1 MRKVLIVSCFID
13 KIENARPYLAYKFFR
28 NNYDTKVIYS
38 EFSHTF
44 KKYIKYEDENFIPVK
59 TLGYKRNISFSR
71 ILSHIIFALKI
82 KGIIKKEKPDLI
94 YVTIPPN
101 AAAYSVIKIA
111 GKNKKIKVII
121 DIVDIWPETLP
132 IPIACKRYFNFFVG
146 WFWKYLRNYALKRA
160 DYIVCQS
167 NYFKQKLALKGN
179 NIQVIHLAK
188 IIKYREKATVDVVS
202 GKVIKIAYLG
212 SMNTITDFDAL
223 LKISKAL
230 GLNNIEITLIG
241 DGEKKDW
248 LLSALKEN
256 NIKYTYFGKIFEEE
270 KKKEIL
276 SKCDFGFNG
285 YKSDTEVALSY
296 KSIDYLSYGLP
307 LINSAKND
315 TWDCVEKYNIGFNY
329 NENTVDQLI
338 ENLKTLNSKELE
350 KMKKN
355 AYQCF
360 LENFTWD
367 EYITQMSDVLNYLNF

>member
-1 MRKVLIVSCFID
+1 MKKVLIVSCFTNMT
-13 KIENARPYLAYKFFR
+13 ENSRPYLAYKFFR
-28 NNYDTKVIYS
+28 NNHNVKVIYS

-44 KKYIKYEDENFIPVK
+44 KKYIKYENENFIPVK
-59 TLGYKRNISFSR
+59 TLGYKWNISFSR

-132 IPIACKRYFNFFVG
+132 IPIVCKGYFNFFVG

-160 DYIVCQS
+160 DYIVYQS
-167 NYFKQKLALKGN
+167 NYFKQKLALKGDN
-179 NIQVIHLAK
+179 VQVIHLTK
-188 IIKYREKATVDVVS
+188 IIKYYEKPIIEVTSEKA
-202 GKVIKIAYLG
+202 IKIAYLG
-212 SMNTITDFDAL
+212 SMNTITDFDTL
-223 LKISKAL
+223 LKVSKKI
-230 GLNNIEITLIG
+230 GVNHIEIILIG
-241 DGEKKDW
+241 DGERKDW
-248 LLSALKEN
+248 LLSALKES

-285 YKSDTEVALSY
+285 YKSNTEVALSY

-307 LINSAKND
+307 LINSAKKD
-315 TWDCVEKYNIGFNY
+315 TWDFVEKYKIGFNY
-329 NENTVDQLI
+329 NKNTVDQLI
-338 ENLKTLNSKELE
+338 ENLRTLNCKELE

-367 EYITQMSDVLNYLNF
+367 KYEVQMSDVLYYLNF

>member
-28 NNYDTKVIYS
+28 NNYNTKVVYS

-101 AAAYSVIKIA
+101 TAAYSVIKIA
-111 GKNKKIKVII
+111 DKNKKTKVII

-132 IPIACKRYFNFFVG
+132 IPIVFKRYFNFFVG

-188 IIKYREKATVDVVS
+188 IIKYREKTTVDAVS
-202 GKVIKIAYLG
+202 GKVIKLAYLG
-212 SMNTITDFDAL
+212 SMNTITDFDTL
-223 LKISKAL
+223 LKISKTS
-230 GLNNIEITLIG
+230 GLSNIEIILIG
-241 DGEKKDW
+241 DGERKDW
-248 LLSALKEN
+248 LLSTLKEN
-256 NIKYTYFGKIFEEE
+256 NIKHTYFGKIFEEE

-285 YKSDTEVALSY
+285 YKSNTEVALSY

-315 TWDCVEKYNIGFNY
+315 TWDCVEKYKIGFNY
-329 NENTVDQLI
+329 NKNTVDRLI
-338 ENLKTLNSKELE
+338 ENLKALDSKEL
-350 KMKKN
+350 KRMKKN

-367 EYITQMSDVLNYLNF
+367 KYKTQVSDLLSYLNF

>member
-1 MRKVLIVSCFID
+1 MRKVLIISCFID
-13 KIENARPYLAYKFFR
+13 KIENARPYLAYNFFR
-28 NNYDTKVIYS
+28 SNYDTKIIYS

-44 KKYIKYEDENFIPVK
+44 KKFIKYDDKNFIPVK
-59 TLGYKRNISFSR
+59 TLSYKRNISFSR
-71 ILSHIIFALKI
+71 ILSHIIFALKT
-82 KGIIKKEKPDLI
+82 KGIIKREKPDLI

-101 AAAYSVIKIA
+101 TAAYSVIKIA
-111 GKNKKIKVII
+111 SKNKKTKVII

-132 IPIACKRYFNFFVG
+132 IPIVCKRYFNFFIG

-167 NYFKQKLALKGN
+167 NYFKQKLALEGN
-179 NIQVIHLAK
+179 NIQVVHLAK
-188 IIKYREKATVDVVS
+188 ISKYCEKIPVEVAF
-202 GKVIKIAYLG
+202 GRVIKIAYLG
-212 SMNTITDFDAL
+212 SMNTITDFDTL
-223 LKISKAL
+223 LKIGRAFD
-230 GLNNIEITLIG
+230 LNNIELNLIG
-241 DGEKKDW
+241 DGERKDW

-256 NIKYTYFGKIFEEE
+256 NIKYTYFGKIFKEE

-285 YKSDTEVALSY
+285 YKSNTEVALSY

>member
-1 MRKVLIVSCFID
+1 MKKILIVSCFTSMT
-13 KIENARPYLAYKFFR
+13 ENSRPYLAYKFFR
-28 NNYDTKVIYS
+28 NNNDVKVIYS

-44 KKYIKYEDENFIPVK
+44 KKYIKYDDENFIPVK
-59 TLGYKRNISFSR
+59 TLGYKRNISFFR

-82 KGIIKKEKPDLI
+82 KAIIEKENPNLI

-101 AAAYSVIKIA
+101 AAAYSVIKIIR
-111 GKNKKIKVII
+111 KNKKTKVII

-132 IPIACKRYFNFFVG
+132 IPIVCKRYFNFFVG

-160 DYIVCQS
+160 DYIVCES

-179 NIQVIHLAK
+179 NVQVIHLAK
-188 IIKYREKATVDVVS
+188 IIKYYENPIADVAS

-212 SMNTITDFDAL
+212 SMNTITDFDTL
-223 LKISKAL
+223 LKVSKKI
-230 GLNNIEITLIG
+230 GLNHIEIVLIG
-241 DGEKKDW
+241 DGERKNW

-256 NIKYTYFGKIFEEE
+256 KIRYAYFGKIFEEGR
-270 KKKEIL
+270 KKEIL

-285 YKSDTEVALSY
+285 YKSNTEVALSY

-307 LINSAKND
+307 LINSTKND
-315 TWDCVEKYNIGFNY
+315 TWDCVEKYKIGFNY
-329 NENTVDQLI
+329 NINTIDQLI
-338 ENLKTLNSKELE
+338 ENIKTLNCKELE
-350 KMKKN
+350 KMKEN

-367 EYITQMSDVLNYLNF
+367 TYKTQMSDVLNYLNF

>member
-1 MRKVLIVSCFID
+1 MKKVLIVSCFID
-13 KIENARPYLAYKFFR
+13 KIENARPYLAYKYFR

-59 TLGYKRNISFSR
+59 TLSYKRNISFSR

-111 GKNKKIKVII
+111 GKSKKTKVII

-132 IPIACKRYFNFFVG
+132 IPIVFKRYFNFFIG

-167 NYFKQKLALKGN
+167 NYFKQKLNLEGN
-179 NIQVIHLAK
+179 NIQVVHLAK
-188 IIKYREKATVDVVS
+188 IIKYYEKPIADVAS
-202 GKVIKIAYLG
+202 GKMIKIGYLG
-212 SMNTITDFDAL
+212 SMNTITDFDTL
-223 LKISKAL
+223 LKISKKL
-230 GLNNIEITLIG
+230 GSEHMEIILIG
-241 DGEKKDW
+241 DGERKDW
-248 LLSALKEN
+248 LLSVLKEN
-256 NIKYTYFGKIFEEE
+256 NIKYTYFGKIFEEG

-285 YKSDTEVALSY
+285 YKSNTEVALSY

-329 NENTVDQLI
+329 NENTVEQLI
-338 ENLKTLNSKELE
+338 KNLKTLNNGELL

-367 EYITQMSDVLNYLNF
+367 KYEAKMSGIVNYLNF

>member
-1 MRKVLIVSCFID
+1 MKKVLIVSCFID

-28 NNYDTKVIYS
+28 NNYNTKLVYS

-44 KKYIKYEDENFIPVK
+44 KKYIKYEDKNFIPVK
-59 TLGYKRNISFSR
+59 PLSYKRNISFSR

-101 AAAYSVIKIA
+101 VAAYSVIKIA
-111 GKNKKIKVII
+111 GENKKTKVII

-132 IPIACKRYFNFFVG
+132 IPIVCKRYFNFFVG

-179 NIQVIHLAK
+179 NVQVIHLAK
-188 IIKYREKATVDVVS
+188 IIKYYGKPIADVAFR
-202 GKVIKIAYLG
+202 KVIKIAYLG
-212 SMNTITDFDAL
+212 SMNTITDFDTL
-223 LKISKAL
+223 LKLSKAL
-230 GLNNIEITLIG
+230 CLNNIEIILIG
-241 DGEKKDW
+241 HGERKDW
-248 LLSALKEN
+248 LLSALKGS

-276 SKCDFGFNG
+276 SKCDFAFNG
-285 YKSDTEVALSY
+285 YKSNTEVALSY

-315 TWDCVEKYNIGFNY
+315 TWNFVEKYKIGFNY
-329 NENTVDQLI
+329 NKNTVDQLI
-338 ENLKTLNSKELE
+338 ENLKTLNCTELE

-367 EYITQMSDVLNYLNF
+367 KYEAQMSGIVNYLNF

>member
-13 KIENARPYLAYKFFR
+13 KTKNARPYLAYKFFR
-28 NNYDTKVIYS
+28 NNYNTKVVYS

-101 AAAYSVIKIA
+101 ATAYSATKIA
-111 GKNKKIKVII
+111 NKNKKTKVII

-132 IPIACKRYFNFFVG
+132 IPILYKRYFNFFIG
-146 WFWKYLRNYALKRA
+146 WFWKYLRNYALQRA

-167 NYFKQKLALKGN
+167 DYFKQKLALKGN
-179 NIQVIHLAK
+179 NVQVIHLAK
-188 IIKYREKATVDVVS
+188 IIKYREKATVDVAF

-212 SMNTITDFDAL
+212 SMNTITDFDTL
-223 LKISKAL
+223 LKISKTP

-248 LLSALKEN
+248 LLSTLKEN

-285 YKSDTEVALSY
+285 YKSNTEVALSY
-296 KSIDYLSYGLP
+296 KSIDYLHYGLP

-315 TWDCVEKYNIGFNY
+315 TWDCVEKYSIGFNY
-329 NENTVDQLI
+329 NENTIDQLI
-338 ENLKTLNSKELE
+338 ENLKTLKSKELE

-367 EYITQMSDVLNYLNF
+367 KYEAQMSDVLNYLNF

>member
-28 NNYDTKVIYS
+28 NNYNTKVVYS

-101 AAAYSVIKIA
+101 TAAYSVIKIA
-111 GKNKKIKVII
+111 GKNKKRKVIV

-132 IPIACKRYFNFFVG
+132 IPIVCKRYFNFFVG
-146 WFWKYLRNYALKRA
+146 WFWKYLRNYALKRT

-179 NIQVIHLAK
+179 NVQVIHLAK
-188 IIKYREKATVDVVS
+188 IIKYYEKPMEDVIS
-202 GKVIKIAYLG
+202 GKVIKISYLG
-212 SMNTITDFDAL
+212 SMNTITDFDTL
-223 LKISKAL
+223 VRIGKAF
-230 GLNNIEITLIG
+230 GLNNIEIILIG
-241 DGEKKDW
+241 DGERKDW
-248 LLSALKEN
+248 LLFALKES

-285 YKSDTEVALSY
+285 YKSNTEVALSY

-315 TWDCVEKYNIGFNY
+315 TWDCVEKYDIGFNY
-329 NENTVDQLI
+329 NKNTIDQLI
-338 ENLKTLNSKELE
+338 ENLKTLKSKELE

-360 LENFTWD
+360 LENFTWNKYK
-367 EYITQMSDVLNYLNF
+367 EQMSAVLNYLNI

>member
-28 NNYDTKVIYS
+28 NNYNTKIVYS

-71 ILSHIIFALKI
+71 IFSHIIFALKI
-82 KGIIKKEKPDLI
+82 KGIMKKEKPDLI

-101 AAAYSVIKIA
+101 ASAYSVIKIA
-111 GKNKKIKVII
+111 SKNKKTKVII

-132 IPIACKRYFNFFVG
+132 IPIVFKRYFNFFIG

-160 DYIVCQS
+160 DYVVCQS

-212 SMNTITDFDAL
+212 SMNTITDFDTL
-223 LKISKAL
+223 LKISKTP
-230 GLNNIEITLIG
+230 GLNNIEIILIG
-241 DGEKKDW
+241 DGERKDW
-248 LLSALKEN
+248 LLSVLKKGS
-256 NIKYTYFGKIFEEE
+256 IKYTYFGKVFEEGR
-270 KKKEIL
+270 KKEIL

-285 YKSDTEVALSY
+285 YKSNTEVALSY

-315 TWDCVEKYNIGFNY
+315 TWDYVEKYKIGFNY
-329 NENTVDQLI
+329 NKNTIEQLI
-338 ENLKTLNSKELE
+338 ENLKTLNCTELE

-367 EYITQMSDVLNYLNF
+367 KYKIQMSGIVNYLNF

>member
-1 MRKVLIVSCFID
+1 MRKVLIISCFID

-59 TLGYKRNISFSR
+59 TLSYKRNISFSR

-82 KGIIKKEKPDLI
+82 KGIIKEEKPDLI
-94 YVTIPPN
+94 YITTPPN
-101 AAAYSVIKIA
+101 TAAYSVIKIV
-111 GKNKKIKVII
+111 GKNKKTKVII

-132 IPIACKRYFNFFVG
+132 IPIVCKRYFNFFVG

-179 NIQVIHLAK
+179 NVQVIHLAK
-188 IIKYREKATVDVVS
+188 IIKYREKATVDAVS

-212 SMNTITDFDAL
+212 SMNTITDFDTL
-223 LKISKAL
+223 LKISKTP
-230 GLNNIEITLIG
+230 GLNNIEIILIG
-241 DGEKKDW
+241 DGERKDW
-248 LLSALKEN
+248 VLSALKES

-285 YKSDTEVALSY
+285 YKSNTEVALSY

-315 TWDCVEKYNIGFNY
+315 TWDYVEKYKNGFNY
-329 NENTVDQLI
+329 NKNAIEQLI
-338 ENLKTLNSKELE
+338 ENLKTLNCTELE

-367 EYITQMSDVLNYLNF
+367 KYKTRMSDVLNYLNF

>member
-212 SMNTITDFDAL
+212 SMNTITDFDTL
-223 LKISKAL
+223 LKIGRAFD
-230 GLNNIEITLIG
+230 LNNIELNLIG
-241 DGEKKDW
+241 DGERKDW
-248 LLSALKEN
+248 LLSRLKEN
-256 NIKYTYFGKIFEEE
+256 NIKYTYFGKIFKEE

-285 YKSDTEVALSY
+285 YKSNTEVALSY

-315 TWDCVEKYNIGFNY
+315 TWDYVEKYNIGFNY

-338 ENLKTLNSKELE
+338 ENLKTIKSKELE

-360 LENFTWD
+360 LENLTWD
-367 EYITQMSDVLNYLNF
+367 KYEAQMSDVLNYLNF

>member
-111 GKNKKIKVII
+111 GKNKETKVII

-132 IPIACKRYFNFFVG
+132 IPIVCKRYFNFFIG

-188 IIKYREKATVDVVS
+188 IIKYREKPTVDAVS

-270 KKKEIL
+270 KKKELL

-315 TWDCVEKYNIGFNY
+315 TWDYVEKYNIGFNY
-329 NENTVDQLI
+329 NENTIDQLI
-338 ENLKTLNSKELE
+338 KNLKTLKSKELE

-367 EYITQMSDVLNYLNF
+367 KYEAQMSDVLNYLNF

>member
-13 KIENARPYLAYKFFR
+13 KIENARPYLAYNFFR
-28 NNYDTKVIYS
+28 SNYDTKIIYS

-44 KKYIKYEDENFIPVK
+44 KKFIKYDDKNFIPVK
-59 TLGYKRNISFSR
+59 TLSYKRNISFSR
-71 ILSHIIFALKI
+71 ILSHIIFALKT
-82 KGIIKKEKPDLI
+82 KGIIKREKPDLI

-101 AAAYSVIKIA
+101 TAAYSVIKIA
-111 GKNKKIKVII
+111 SKNKKTKVII

-132 IPIACKRYFNFFVG
+132 IPIVCKRYFNFFVG
-146 WFWKYLRNYALKRA
+146 RFWKYLRNYALKRA

-167 NYFKQKLALKGN
+167 NYFKQKLNLEGN
-179 NIQVIHLAK
+179 NIQVVHLAK
-188 IIKYREKATVDVVS
+188 ITKYYEKPIVDVAS
-202 GKVIKIAYLG
+202 GKMIKIAYLG
-212 SMNTITDFDAL
+212 SMNTITDFDTL
-223 LKISKAL
+223 LKISKKL
-230 GLNNIEITLIG
+230 GSEHMEIILIG
-241 DGEKKDW
+241 DGERKDW
-248 LLSALKEN
+248 LLSALKES
-256 NIKYTYFGKIFEEE
+256 NIKYTYFGKIFEEG

-285 YKSDTEVALSY
+285 YRSNTEIALSY

-329 NENTVDQLI
+329 NENTVEQLI
-338 ENLKTLNSKELE
+338 KNLKTLNNGELL

-367 EYITQMSDVLNYLNF
+367 KYEAKMLGIVNYLNF

>member
-1 MRKVLIVSCFID
+1 MKKILIVSCFID

-28 NNYDTKVIYS
+28 NNYNTKVVYS

-44 KKYIKYEDENFIPVK
+44 KKYIKYEDKNFIPVK
-59 TLGYKRNISFSR
+59 TLGYKWNISFSR
-71 ILSHIIFALKI
+71 ILSHIVFALKI

-111 GKNKKIKVII
+111 GKDKKTKAII

-132 IPIACKRYFNFFVG
+132 IPIVCKRYFNFFVG
-146 WFWKYLRNYALKRA
+146 WVWKYLRNYALKRA

-179 NIQVIHLAK
+179 NVQVIYLAK
-188 IIKYREKATVDVVS
+188 IIKYYEKPMADVTF

-212 SMNTITDFDAL
+212 SMNTITDFDTL
-223 LKISKAL
+223 LKISKAF
-230 GLNNIEITLIG
+230 GLNNIEIILIG
-241 DGEKKDW
+241 NGERKDW

-285 YKSDTEVALSY
+285 YKSNTEVALSY

-315 TWDCVEKYNIGFNY
+315 TRDYVEKYNIGFNY
-329 NENTVDQLI
+329 NENTIDQLI
-338 ENLKTLNSKELE
+338 ENLKTLKSKEIE
-350 KMKKN
+350 RMKKN

-367 EYITQMSDVLNYLNF
+367 KYKIQMSDVLNYLNF

>member
-13 KIENARPYLAYKFFR
+13 KIENARPYLAYKFFK
-28 NNYDTKVIYS
+28 NNYNTKVVYS

-44 KKYIKYEDENFIPVK
+44 KKYIKYEDENFISVK
-59 TLGYKRNISFSR
+59 TLSYRRNISFSR
-71 ILSHIIFALKI
+71 IVSHIIFALKT
-82 KGIIKKEKPDLI
+82 KEIIKKEKPDLI

-101 AAAYSVIKIA
+101 TAAYSVIKSA
-111 GKNKKIKVII
+111 GKNKKTKVII

-132 IPIACKRYFNFFVG
+132 IPIVCKKYFNFFVG

-160 DYIVCQS
+160 DYIVYQS
-167 NYFKQKLALKGN
+167 NYFKQKMALKCDN
-179 NIQVIHLAK
+179 VQVIHLAK
-188 IIKYREKATVDVVS
+188 ISKYCEKATVDLAS

-212 SMNTITDFDAL
+212 SMNTITDFDTL
-223 LKISKAL
+223 LKIGKSL
-230 GLNNIEITLIG
+230 SLNNIEITLIG
-241 DGEKKDW
+241 DGERKDW
-248 LLSALKEN
+248 LLSELKKSS
-256 NIKYTYFGKIFEEE
+256 IKFTYFGKIFEEE

-285 YKSDTEVALSY
+285 YKSNTEVALSY

-315 TWDCVEKYNIGFNY
+315 TWDYVEKYDIGFNY
-329 NENTVDQLI
+329 NENTVDHLI
-338 ENLKTLNSKELE
+338 EDLKTIKSKDLE

-367 EYITQMSDVLNYLNF
+367 KYKAEMSDVLNYLNF

>member
-1 MRKVLIVSCFID
+1 LKTRDLIWPINFD
-13 KIENARPYLAYKFFR
+13 K
-28 NNYDTKVIYS
+28 
-38 EFSHTF
+38 
-44 KKYIKYEDENFIPVK
+44 NFISVK
-59 TLGYKRNISFSR
+59 TLSYKRNISFSR
-71 ILSHIIFALKI
+71 ILSHIVFASKT

-101 AAAYSVIKIA
+101 TAAYSTIKIA
-111 GKNKKIKVII
+111 SNNKKIKVII

-132 IPIACKRYFNFFVG
+132 IPIVCKRYFNFFVG

-160 DYIVCQS
+160 DYIICQS
-167 NYFKQKLALKGN
+167 NYFKQKLTLKGN

-188 IIKYREKATVDVVS
+188 IIKYREKPTVNVAS
-202 GKVIKIAYLG
+202 GKVTKIAYLG
-212 SMNTITDFDAL
+212 SMNTITDFDIL
-223 LKISKAL
+223 LKISKVL
-230 GLNNIEITLIG
+230 GLNNIELILIG

-256 NIKYTYFGKIFEEE
+256 NIKHTYFGKIFEEE
-270 KKKEIL
+270 KKKKIL

-285 YKSDTEVALSY
+285 YKSNTEVALSY

-315 TWDCVEKYNIGFNY
+315 TWDCVEKHNIGFNY
-329 NENTVDQLI
+329 NENTIDQLI
-338 ENLKTLNSKELE
+338 ENLKTLKSKELE

-367 EYITQMSDVLNYLNF
+367 KYEAQMSDVLNYLNF

>member
-71 ILSHIIFALKI
+71 ILSHIVFALKT
-82 KGIIKKEKPDLI
+82 KEIIKKEKPDLI

-101 AAAYSVIKIA
+101 TAAYSAIKIA
-111 GKNKKIKVII
+111 SKNKKTKVII

-132 IPIACKRYFNFFVG
+132 IPIVCKRYFNFFVG

-167 NYFKQKLALKGN
+167 NYFKQKLALKDN
-179 NIQVIHLAK
+179 SVQVIYLAK
-188 IIKYREKATVDVVS
+188 ISKYREKTTVDAAFA
-202 GKVIKIAYLG
+202 KVIKIAYLG
-212 SMNTITDFDAL
+212 SMNTITDFDTL
-223 LKISKAL
+223 LRTGKAF
-230 GLNNIEITLIG
+230 GLNNIEIILIG
-241 DGEKKDW
+241 DGERKDW
-248 LLSALKEN
+248 LLSSLKEN

-285 YKSDTEVALSY
+285 YKSNTEVALSY

-315 TWDCVEKYNIGFNY
+315 SWDYVEKYNIGFNY
-329 NENTVDQLI
+329 NENTIDQLI
-338 ENLKTLNSKELE
+338 KNLKTLNNRELV

-367 EYITQMSDVLNYLNF
+367 KYEAQMSDVLNYLNF

>member
-28 NNYDTKVIYS
+28 NNYNTKVVYS
-38 EFSHTF
+38 KFSHTF

-59 TLGYKRNISFSR
+59 TLSYKRNISFPR

-82 KGIIKKEKPDLI
+82 KRIIKKEKPDLI

-101 AAAYSVIKIA
+101 TAAYSTIKIA
-111 GKNKKIKVII
+111 SNNKKIKVII

-132 IPIACKRYFNFFVG
+132 IPIVCKRYFNFFVG

-160 DYIVCQS
+160 DYIICQS
-167 NYFKQKLALKGN
+167 NYFMQKLALKGN
-179 NIQVIHLAK
+179 NIQVVHLAK
-188 IIKYREKATVDVVS
+188 ISKYCGKHIINNTS
-202 GKVIKIAYLG
+202 GKMVKIGYLG
-212 SMNTITDFDAL
+212 SMNTITDFDTL
-223 LKISKAL
+223 LKISKAF
-230 GLNNIEITLIG
+230 GFNHVEIILIG
-241 DGEKKDW
+241 DGERKDW
-248 LLSALKEN
+248 LLSTLKEN
-256 NIKYTYFGKIFEEE
+256 NIKHTYFGKIFEEG

-285 YKSDTEVALSY
+285 YKSNTEVALSY

-315 TWDCVEKYNIGFNY
+315 TLDYVDKYNIGFNY
-329 NENTVDQLI
+329 NENTIDQLI
-338 ENLKTLNSKELE
+338 ENLKTLKSKELE

-367 EYITQMSDVLNYLNF
+367 KYKEQMSAVLNYLNF

>member
-28 NNYDTKVIYS
+28 NNYDVKVIYS

-44 KKYIKYEDENFIPVK
+44 KKYIKYEDENFISVK

-101 AAAYSVIKIA
+101 AVAYSVIKIA
-111 GKNKKIKVII
+111 GKNKEKKVII

-132 IPIACKRYFNFFVG
+132 IPIVFKRYFNFFVG

-167 NYFKQKLALKGN
+167 NYFTQKLALKGN
-179 NIQVIHLAK
+179 NVQVIHLAK
-188 IIKYREKATVDVVS
+188 IIKYYEKPIADVTS
-202 GKVIKIAYLG
+202 GKAIKIAYLG
-212 SMNTITDFDAL
+212 SMNTITDFDTL
-223 LKISKAL
+223 LKISKTP
-230 GLNNIEITLIG
+230 GLNNIEIILIG
-241 DGEKKDW
+241 DGERKDW
-248 LLSALKEN
+248 LLSVLKEN

-285 YKSDTEVALSY
+285 YKSNTEVALSY

-329 NENTVDQLI
+329 NENSVDQLI
-338 ENLKTLNSKELE
+338 RNLKTLNDGELVR
-350 KMKKN
+350 MKKN
-355 AYQCF
+355 SYQCF

-367 EYITQMSDVLNYLNF
+367 KYKTRMSDILNYLNF

>member
-1 MRKVLIVSCFID
+1 MKKVLIVSCFID
-13 KIENARPYLAYKFFR
+13 KIENARPYLAYKYFR
-28 NNYDTKVIYS
+28 NNYNTKVVYS

-71 ILSHIIFALKI
+71 IFSHIIFALKI

-111 GKNKKIKVII
+111 SKNKKTKVII

-132 IPIACKRYFNFFVG
+132 IPIVFKRYFNFFVG

-188 IIKYREKATVDVVS
+188 IIKYREKATIDAVS

-212 SMNTITDFDAL
+212 SMNTITDFDTL
-223 LKISKAL
+223 LKIGKAL
-230 GLNNIEITLIG
+230 GLNHIELALIG

-256 NIKYTYFGKIFEEE
+256 NIKYIYFGKIFEEE

-285 YKSDTEVALSY
+285 YKSNTEVALSY

-315 TWDCVEKYNIGFNY
+315 TWEYVEKYNIGFNY
-329 NENTVDQLI
+329 NENTIDQLI
-338 ENLKTLNSKELE
+338 KNLKTLNDEELV

-367 EYITQMSDVLNYLNF
+367 KYEAQMSDVLNYLNF

>member
-1 MRKVLIVSCFID
+1 MRKVLIISCFID

-44 KKYIKYEDENFIPVK
+44 KKYIRYDNENFIPVK

-71 ILSHIIFALKI
+71 VLSHIIFALKI

-101 AAAYSVIKIA
+101 TAAYSVIKIA
-111 GKNKKIKVII
+111 GKNKKTKVII

-132 IPIACKRYFNFFVG
+132 IPIVFKRYFNFFVG

-179 NIQVIHLAK
+179 NAQVIHLAK
-188 IIKYREKATVDVVS
+188 IIKYRKKATVDVAS
-202 GKVIKIAYLG
+202 GKVVKIAYLG
-212 SMNTITDFDAL
+212 SMNTITDFDTL
-223 LKISKAL
+223 LRISKKL
-230 GLNNIEITLIG
+230 GSDHMEIILIG
-241 DGEKKDW
+241 DGERKGW
-248 LLSALKEN
+248 LLSTLKEN

-276 SKCDFGFNG
+276 SKCNFGFNG
-285 YKSDTEVALSY
+285 YKSNTEVALSY

-307 LINSAKND
+307 LINSTKND
-315 TWDCVEKYNIGFNY
+315 TWDCVEKYKIGFNY
-329 NENTVDQLI
+329 NKNTVDQLI
-338 ENLKTLNSKELE
+338 ENLKTLKSKEIE

-367 EYITQMSDVLNYLNF
+367 KYKIQMSDVLNYLNF

>member
-1 MRKVLIVSCFID
+1 MKKVLIISCFID

-44 KKYIKYEDENFIPVK
+44 KKYIKYEDEHFIPIK

-94 YVTIPPN
+94 YVAIPPN

-111 GKNKKIKVII
+111 DKNKKTKVII

-132 IPIACKRYFNFFVG
+132 IPIVCKRYFNFFVG

-160 DYIVCQS
+160 DYIICQS

-188 IIKYREKATVDVVS
+188 IIKYREKATVDAVS

-212 SMNTITDFDAL
+212 SMNTITDFDTL
-223 LKISKAL
+223 LKISKTL
-230 GLNNIEITLIG
+230 GLNNIEIILIG
-241 DGEKKDW
+241 DGERKDW
-248 LLSALKEN
+248 LLSALKES

-276 SKCDFGFNG
+276 NKCDFGFNG

-315 TWDCVEKYNIGFNY
+315 TWDCVERYKIGFNY
-329 NENTVDQLI
+329 NKNTIDQLI
-338 ENLKTLNSKELE
+338 ENLKILNCKELE

-367 EYITQMSDVLNYLNF
+367 KYEAQMSGIVNYLNF

>member
-1 MRKVLIVSCFID
+1 MS
-13 KIENARPYLAYKFFR
+13 
-28 NNYDTKVIYS
+28 
-38 EFSHTF
+38 
-44 KKYIKYEDENFIPVK
+44 
-59 TLGYKRNISFSR
+59 YKRNISFSR

-82 KGIIKKEKPDLI
+82 KGIIKEEKPDLI

-111 GKNKKIKVII
+111 GKSKKTKVII

-132 IPIACKRYFNFFVG
+132 IPIVFKRYFNFFVG

-167 NYFKQKLALKGN
+167 NYFKQKLNLEGD
-179 NIQVIHLAK
+179 NIQVVHLAK
-188 IIKYREKATVDVVS
+188 IIKYYEEPIADVAF

-212 SMNTITDFDAL
+212 SMNTITDFDTL
-223 LKISKAL
+223 LKISKKL
-230 GLNNIEITLIG
+230 GSEHMEIILIG
-241 DGEKKDW
+241 DGERKDW
-248 LLSALKEN
+248 LLSALKES
-256 NIKYTYFGKIFEEE
+256 NIKYTYFGKIFEEG

-285 YKSDTEVALSY
+285 YKSNTEVALSY

-315 TWDCVEKYNIGFNY
+315 TWDFVEKYKIGFNY
-329 NENTVDQLI
+329 NENAVDQLI
-338 ENLKTLNSKELE
+338 KKLKILNNGELVR
-350 KMKKN
+350 MKKN
-355 AYQCF
+355 AYRCF

-367 EYITQMSDVLNYLNF
+367 KYETKMSGIVNHLNF

>member
-28 NNYDTKVIYS
+28 NNYDTKVVYS

-44 KKYIKYEDENFIPVK
+44 KKYIRYEDENFIPVK
-59 TLGYKRNISFSR
+59 TLSYKWNISFSR
-71 ILSHIIFALKI
+71 ILSHIIFALKT
-82 KGIIKKEKPDLI
+82 KEIIKKEKPDLI

-101 AAAYSVIKIA
+101 VAAFSVIKSA
-111 GKNKKIKVII
+111 GKNKKTKIII

-132 IPIACKRYFNFFVG
+132 IPIAYKRYFNFFVG

-160 DYIVCQS
+160 DYIVYQS
-167 NYFKQKLALKGN
+167 NYFKQKLALKGDN
-179 NIQVIHLAK
+179 VQVIHLAK
-188 IIKYREKATVDVVS
+188 IIKYYKKPIASVAS

-212 SMNTITDFDAL
+212 SMNTITDFDTL
-223 LKISKAL
+223 LKISKTP
-230 GLNNIEITLIG
+230 GLKNIEITLIG
-241 DGEKKDW
+241 DGERKDW
-248 LLSALKEN
+248 LLSTLKES

-270 KKKEIL
+270 KKKKIL

-307 LINSAKND
+307 LINSTKND
-315 TWDCVEKYNIGFNY
+315 TWDCVEKYKIGFNY
-329 NENTVDQLI
+329 NKNTVDQLI
-338 ENLKTLNSKELE
+338 ENLKALESKEIE

-367 EYITQMSDVLNYLNF
+367 KYKIQMSDVLNYLNF

>member
-28 NNYDTKVIYS
+28 NNYNTKVVYS

-44 KKYIKYEDENFIPVK
+44 KKYIKYDDENFIPVK
-59 TLGYKRNISFSR
+59 TLSYKRNISFFR

-82 KGIIKKEKPDLI
+82 KRIIKKEKSDLI

-111 GKNKKIKVII
+111 GKNKKTKVII

-132 IPIACKRYFNFFVG
+132 IPIVCKRYFNFFVG

-167 NYFKQKLALKGN
+167 NYFKQKLALVGN
-179 NIQVIHLAK
+179 NIKVVHLAK
-188 IIKYREKATVDVVS
+188 ISKYYERPIINNSSRKM
-202 GKVIKIAYLG
+202 IKIGYLG
-212 SMNTITDFDAL
+212 SMNTITDFDTL

-230 GLNNIEITLIG
+230 GLNNIEIILIG
-241 DGEKKDW
+241 DGERKDW
-248 LLSALKEN
+248 LLSALKES

-285 YKSDTEVALSY
+285 YKSNTEVALSY

-329 NENTVDQLI
+329 NENTIDQLI

-367 EYITQMSDVLNYLNF
+367 KYEAQMSGIVNYLNF

>member
-1 MRKVLIVSCFID
+1 MKKVLIVSCFID

-28 NNYDTKVIYS
+28 NNYSTKVIYS

-44 KKYIKYEDENFIPVK
+44 KKYIKYEDEKFIPVK
-59 TLGYKRNISFSR
+59 TLSYKRNISFSR

-82 KGIIKKEKPDLI
+82 KGIIKEEKPDLI

-101 AAAYSVIKIA
+101 AAAYSVMKIA
-111 GKNKKIKVII
+111 GKNKKTKVII

-132 IPIACKRYFNFFVG
+132 IPIVCKRYFNFFVG
-146 WFWKYLRNYALKRA
+146 WFWKHLRNYALKRA
-160 DYIVCQS
+160 DYIICQS

-188 IIKYREKATVDVVS
+188 IIKYREKATVDAVS

-212 SMNTITDFDAL
+212 SMNTIIDFDTL
-223 LKISKAL
+223 LKISKKL
-230 GLNNIEITLIG
+230 GSEHMEIILIG
-241 DGEKKDW
+241 DGERKDW
-248 LLSALKEN
+248 LLSALKESK
-256 NIKYTYFGKIFEEE
+256 IKYTYFGKIFEEE

-285 YKSDTEVALSY
+285 YKSNTEVALSY

-307 LINSAKND
+307 LINSTKND
-315 TWDCVEKYNIGFNY
+315 TWDCVEKYKIGFNY
-329 NENTVDQLI
+329 NENKIDQLI
-338 ENLKTLNSKELE
+338 ENLKTLNCKELE

-367 EYITQMSDVLNYLNF
+367 KYEAQMSGIVNYLNF

>member
-212 SMNTITDFDAL
+212 SMNTITDFDTL
-223 LKISKAL
+223 LKIGRAFD
-230 GLNNIEITLIG
+230 LNNIELNLIG
-241 DGEKKDW
+241 DGERKDW
-248 LLSALKEN
+248 LLSRLKEN
-256 NIKYTYFGKIFEEE
+256 NIKYTYFGKIFKEE

-285 YKSDTEVALSY
+285 YKSNTEVALSY

-315 TWDCVEKYNIGFNY
+315 TWDYVEKYNIGFNY

-360 LENFTWD
+360 LENLTWD
-367 EYITQMSDVLNYLNF
+367 KYEAQMSDVLNYLNF

>member
-71 ILSHIIFALKI
+71 ILSHIVFALKT
-82 KGIIKKEKPDLI
+82 KEIIKKEKPDLI

-101 AAAYSVIKIA
+101 TAAYSAIKIA
-111 GKNKKIKVII
+111 SKNKKTKVII

-132 IPIACKRYFNFFVG
+132 IPIVCKRYFNFFVG

-167 NYFKQKLALKGN
+167 NYFKQKLALKDN
-179 NIQVIHLAK
+179 SVQVIYLAK
-188 IIKYREKATVDVVS
+188 ISKYREKTIVDAAFA
-202 GKVIKIAYLG
+202 KVIKIAYLG
-212 SMNTITDFDAL
+212 SMNTITDFDTL
-223 LKISKAL
+223 LRTGKAF
-230 GLNNIEITLIG
+230 GLNNIEIILIG
-241 DGEKKDW
+241 DGERKDW
-248 LLSALKEN
+248 LLSSLKEN

-285 YKSDTEVALSY
+285 YKSNTEVALSY

-315 TWDCVEKYNIGFNY
+315 SWDYVEKYNIGFNY
-329 NENTVDQLI
+329 NENTIDQLI
-338 ENLKTLNSKELE
+338 KNLKTLNNRELV

-367 EYITQMSDVLNYLNF
+367 KYEAQMSDVLNYLNF

>member
-1 MRKVLIVSCFID
+1 MKKVLIVSCFID

-28 NNYDTKVIYS
+28 NNYSTKVIYS

-44 KKYIKYEDENFIPVK
+44 KKYIKYEDEKFIPVK
-59 TLGYKRNISFSR
+59 TLSYKRNISFSR

-82 KGIIKKEKPDLI
+82 KGIIKEEKPDLI

-101 AAAYSVIKIA
+101 AAAYSVMKIA
-111 GKNKKIKVII
+111 GKNKKTKVII

-132 IPIACKRYFNFFVG
+132 IPIVCKRYFNFFVG
-146 WFWKYLRNYALKRA
+146 WFWKHLRNYALKRA
-160 DYIVCQS
+160 DYIICQS

-188 IIKYREKATVDVVS
+188 IIKYREKATVDAVS

-212 SMNTITDFDAL
+212 SMNTIIDFDTL
-223 LKISKAL
+223 LKISKKL
-230 GLNNIEITLIG
+230 GSEHMEIILIG
-241 DGEKKDW
+241 DGERKDW
-248 LLSALKEN
+248 LLSALKESK
-256 NIKYTYFGKIFEEE
+256 IKYTYFGKIFEEE

-276 SKCDFGFNG
+276 SQCDFGFNG
-285 YKSDTEVALSY
+285 YKSNTEVALSY

-307 LINSAKND
+307 LINSTKND
-315 TWDCVEKYNIGFNY
+315 TWDCVEKYKIGFNY
-329 NENTVDQLI
+329 NENKIDQLI
-338 ENLKTLNSKELE
+338 ENLKTLNCKELE

-367 EYITQMSDVLNYLNF
+367 KYEAQMSGIVNYLNF